1 MKQASFAPLFK
12 KRKKVSEERIYLQ
25 AHECN
30 KGGNCRL
37 EDSYPTVPPTQGV
50 KAQPTTKE

>member
-1 MKQASFAPLFK
+1 MSALD
-12 KRKKVSEERIYLQ
+12 RKSKNKSKVSEEKIYMYMQ

>member
-1 MKQASFAPLFK
+1 MSALD
-12 KRKKVSEERIYLQ
+12 RKSKSKSKVSEERIYMQ